1 VPKLSNREIEKYYFE
16 MFRQDYPLPSGAVE
30 YCDKPDIVLHGE
42 RTIGIEITNLFLE
55 DGSLPESEQIQR
67 RARER
72 AVAEAERIYQQGS
85 AEKFVLTFSF
95 NEKIPIRDT
104 AELAQRIS
112 RFAGRISRHKK
123 GAVWKETFSDIQ
135 ELSFVYLNAKAWE
148 GSRWRMSQ
156 MYRTPHLS
164 SALLSNVVREKEAK
178 SSAYRP
184 CDAYW
189 LVAVIDFMDR
199 AQDQE
204 IAIEGLRVASEV
216 FEKILVY
223 KTHFGQFIEFDFQA
237 KDKTA

>member
-1 VPKLSNREIEKYYFE
+1 
-16 MFRQDYPLPSGAVE
+16 
-30 YCDKPDIVLHGE
+30 
-42 RTIGIEITNLFLE
+42 
-55 DGSLPESEQIQR
+55 
-67 RARER
+67 
-72 AVAEAERIYQQGS
+72 
-85 AEKFVLTFSF
+85 
-95 NEKIPIRDT
+95 
-104 AELAQRIS
+104 
-112 RFAGRISRHKK
+112 
-123 GAVWKETFSDIQ
+123 
-135 ELSFVYLNAKAWE
+135 
-148 GSRWRMSQ
+148 
-156 MYRTPHLS
+156 MYRIPSLS
-164 SALLSNVVREKEAK
+164 SALLSKVVREKEAK